1 MVASLAKVSALT
13 IAVLAASTKAH
24 NQMTVPVATWPEGF
38 YNKNSPSG
46 TIDAAAAL
54 PIPSGMSYTTDQ
66 VSNTKAYWT
75 AFNAS
80 KYKTLKELAWAT
92 QKLEK
97 GASKECGF
105 SLVDGEPQELPDKVE
120 WDGFIHYGPC
130 EVHCDDKLVFQNWN
144 CAIDFKDGK
153 LPYDKAACAGAS
165 VLTSYWIGLHTTPW
179 QIYTNCAPIK
189 GGGAGGSKPSTPAA
203 DTPTQSD
210 TPSTPTETETETPS
224 ATPTDTATPPAAPS
238 PEPYTPDTG
247 DTSTPAT
254 PPADKCA
261 VRRRRR

>member
-1 MVASLAKVSALT
+1 MVASFTTISALT

-24 NQMTVPVATWPEGF
+24 NQMTVPLATWPEGF

-54 PIPSGMSYTTDQ
+54 PIPQGMSYTTDSA
-66 VSNTKAYWT
+66 SNVKAYWT

-80 KYKTLKELAWAT
+80 KYKTLKEFAWAT

-97 GASKECGF
+97 GASNECGF
-105 SLVDGEPQELPDKVE
+105 SLVDGQPQELPEMVE
-120 WDGFIHYGPC
+120 WDAFSYSHMGPC
-130 EVHCDDKLVFQNWN
+130 EVWCDDKRVFQNWN
-144 CAIDFKDGK
+144 CGVDYTETPAK
-153 LPYDKAACAGAS
+153 LPYDKASCEGAA
-165 VLTSYWIGLHTTPW
+165 VLSCYWIAVHTVPW

-203 DTPTQSD
+203 DTPKQN
-210 TPSTPTETETETPS
+210 
-224 ATPTDTATPPAAPS
+224 
-238 PEPYTPDTG
+238 TPDTD

-261 VRRRRR
+261 VRRRRH